1 MAKEVKDE
9 FSLDQED
16 MTGMSAQNDPAFAV
30 ESATM
35 GDLEN
40 DLDGVE
46 DFDASEFNVGL
57 SDYDKFIVLPKREL
71 ANFVRAVEPLTKTT
85 VDQYGKSVQIS
96 CIDKDTVELK
106 YSNKPYRIAM
116 KVNNKSQKMV
126 DKFCMEVVLLKRL
139 IAEQYASIVIVQ
151 TDDVYNLSIFD
162 SLLFL
167 ETKKLNDEEFQFD
180 RKQLKNTIDKELGM
194 YNFRKLGSILS
205 TSDRA
210 SEKIIVVKEDKCYF
224 NTGVFSAC
232 VKSPFSEQ
240 FELLLYKPV
249 VDLLGVLME
258 LAKVDIKYDKGE
270 DTMLLEADG
279 LIYCEVPI
287 SVDITQHFSP
297 AVAKSLNF
305 DAEVVVMNDSMTR
318 LFALVKSLDYLS
330 DIVTVTFTDSEMKLT
345 LHNQQMTKSSEY
357 VFKITEGKVAETGEM
372 KVSASVM
379 KPYLDV
385 TGNDIKY
392 DFNEQGLCM
401 KNENGAFIVRRS
413 N

>member
-1 MAKEVKDE
+1 MSKEKDE

-16 MTGMSAQNDPAFAV
+16 MTGMSAQNDPQFAA
-30 ESATM
+30 ESQTM
-35 GDLEN
+35 GDLEA
-40 DLDGVE
+40 DLDNVE
-46 DFDASEFNVGL
+46 DFDSAEFNVGL
-57 SDYDKFIVLPKREL
+57 ADYEKFIVLPKREL

-96 CIDKDTVELK
+96 SVDKDTVELK

-126 DKFCMEVVLLKRL
+126 DKFCIEVALLKRL

-151 TDDVYNLSIFD
+151 TDDTYNLSIFD

-167 ETKKLNDEEFQFD
+167 ETKKLNDEEFKFE
-180 RKQLKNTIDKELGM
+180 RKTLKDTIDKELGL

-210 SEKIIVVKEDKCYF
+210 SEKIIVVKDDKCYF

-240 FELLLYKPV
+240 FDLLLFKPV

-258 LAKVDIKYDKGE
+258 LAKVDIKYDKTE
-270 DTMLLEADG
+270 ETMLLEADG
-279 LIYCEVPI
+279 LIYCEVPV
-287 SVDITQHFSP
+287 STDITQHFSP
-297 AVAKSLNF
+297 TVAKSLNF
-305 DAEVVVMNDSMTR
+305 EAEVVVMNDSMPR

-330 DIVTVTFTDSEMKLT
+330 DIVTVSFSEDEMKLT
-345 LHNQQMTKSSEY
+345 LHDQQMTKTSNY
-357 VFKITEGKVAETGEM
+357 QFKITEGKVAEPGEM

-401 KNENGAFIVRRS
+401 KNQNGSFIVRRT